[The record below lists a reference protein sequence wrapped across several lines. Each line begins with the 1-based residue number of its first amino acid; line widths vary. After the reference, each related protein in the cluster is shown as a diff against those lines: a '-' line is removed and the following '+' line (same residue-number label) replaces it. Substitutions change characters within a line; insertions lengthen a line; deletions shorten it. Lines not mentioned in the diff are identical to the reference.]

1 MSNVSEIKQM
11 IESAEA
17 ALKKAKKLL
26 FEYADSEGLSTSDVN
41 STPLSSADDDAT
53 QVIEGIFNGNHMIAP
68 DGESYPIP
76 SNYAS
81 KSKLIAGDLL
91 KLSIMPDGRFLY
103 KQIGPVARKTLIGT
117 LIHEDGQYKVIA
129 EGKKYHV
136 LLASVTYYKGNVG
149 DKVTIIIPV
158 NEETD
163 WAAIEAILPADVSQM
178 SIHEEE
184 PEEEEIVDF

>member
-1 MSNVSEIKQM
+1 MSNLTEIKQM

-26 FEYADSEGLSTSDVN
+26 FEFADREGVSTAEVG
-41 STPLSSADDDAT
+41 STAVHAVDDDAT
-53 QVIEGIFNGNHMIAP
+53 KVVEGVFNGNHMISP

-103 KQIGPVARKTLIGT
+103 KQIGPVPRKNLIGT

-163 WAAIEAILPADVSQM
+163 WAAIEAILPNDVSQL
-178 SIHEEE
+178 SVHEEE
-184 PEEEEIVDF
+184 PEEEDLVDF